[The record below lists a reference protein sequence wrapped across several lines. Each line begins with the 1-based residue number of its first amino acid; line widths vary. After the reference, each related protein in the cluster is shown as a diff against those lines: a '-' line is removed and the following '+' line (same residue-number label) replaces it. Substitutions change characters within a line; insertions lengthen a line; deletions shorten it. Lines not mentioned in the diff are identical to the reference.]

1 MLTCCSSDIRVLSLL
16 IASLQVQCRLLFR
29 VECDFRYNGTAR
41 LHSTKNSVK
50 ILQLINEYELTT
62 AANNRLLRHRFGREF
77 CLHAQPANQVLSLIK
92 IIVNDGLECDKR
104 KKFTATD
111 FFLTCANK

>member
-1 MLTCCSSDIRVLSLL
+1 MSSSFHSVIV
-16 IASLQVQCRLLFR
+16 IF
-29 VECDFRYNGTAR
+29 GTTEQHVFTLRRTA
-41 LHSTKNSVK
+41 T
-50 ILQLINEYELTT
+50 INEYELTT

>member
-1 MLTCCSSDIRVLSLL
+1 MLTCCSSDIRVLSLF

-29 VECDFRYNGTAR
+29 VKCDFRYNIQHAFAIRRTAWFAEN
-41 LHSTKNSVK
+41 STT
-50 ILQLINEYELTT
+50 INEYELTT
-62 AANNRLLRHRFGREF
+62 AANNRLLRHRFRIEF

-111 FFLTCANK
+111 FFDYE

>member
-1 MLTCCSSDIRVLSLL
+1 MIFGITEQHVFTLR
-16 IASLQVQCRLLFR
+16 
-29 VECDFRYNGTAR
+29 TAGFAEN
-41 LHSTKNSVK
+41 STT
-50 ILQLINEYELTT
+50 INEYELTT

-92 IIVNDGLECDKR
+92 IIVDDGLECDKR